1 MKNIYQNLLNT
12 LEDHSQAAIVTTLSD
27 KIQKDVY
34 IPYSLESDASTS
46 QNLFENAVT
55 KACADGRP
63 FLFMDDNSTIFTE
76 PFYRQDRLLVFG
88 GGHVAYILSEIAAKI
103 GFSVIV
109 TEDRPEFGNKERF
122 PWAAKVNCEQF
133 DTVIDSMTITD
144 TDYIVLLT
152 RGHFYD
158 KMCLKA
164 LYKQKKCAY
173 LGILASRRRMGELT
187 SQLAQDGIEKEWME
201 QIHSPVGLN
210 IGAVTPEEIA
220 IAILAQI
227 IQTKR
232 LTSDGARRA
241 ILTDIDMRVIK
252 HLSNESDEYSS
263 MKKAIVTVIENSG
276 ITPRKAGAKM
286 VVYEDGHLIGTIGGG
301 PAEGNLIMETQKFL
315 HDNELYHILYADI
328 GGLLTEDKSQISN
341 DYLRVLIERA

>member
-1 MKNIYQNLLNT
+1 MKNIYQHLLDT
-12 LEDHSQAAIVTTLSD
+12 LETHPQAAIVTTLSD
-27 KIQKDVY
+27 TIKKDIFV
-34 IPYSLESDASTS
+34 S
-46 QNLFENAVT
+46 QNLKSDFDNSILKVCE
-55 KACADGRP
+55 DGRP
-63 FLFMDDNSTIFTE
+63 FLSIKDSSAILSE
-76 PFYRQDRLLVFG
+76 PFYRQNRLLIFG

-144 TDYIVLLT
+144 SDYIVLLT
-152 RGHFYD
+152 RGHYYD

-164 LYKQKKCAY
+164 LYKQKRCAY

-187 SQLAQDGIEKEWME
+187 SQLTEDGIEKEWMD

-232 LTSDGARRA
+232 LSDDGSRR
-241 ILTDIDMRVIK
+241 IVLTDVDMRVIK
-252 HLSNESDEYSS
+252 HLSDEPDVHGSK
-263 MKKAIVTVIENSG
+263 KKAIVTIVENNG

-286 VVYEDGHLIGTIGGG
+286 VVYEDGRLVGTIGGG
-301 PAEGNLIMETQKFL
+301 PAEGNLIVETQKFL
-315 HDNELYHILYADI
+315 KENTLYRILYADI
-328 GGLLTEDKSQISN
+328 GGLLTKDKSLISN